1 MKNPIS
7 APCGKISYYRCIRG
21 ISYLYNITAPVMQ
34 VPATSR
40 KDARKDAALLDHGFR
55 IVRSR

>member
-7 APCGKISYYRCIRG
+7 APSGKISYYRCIRG
-21 ISYLYNITAPVMQ
+21 ASFLYYISAPLMQ
-34 VPATSR
+34 VPAISR
-40 KDARKDAALLDHGFR
+40 KDTRKDAALLDHGFR